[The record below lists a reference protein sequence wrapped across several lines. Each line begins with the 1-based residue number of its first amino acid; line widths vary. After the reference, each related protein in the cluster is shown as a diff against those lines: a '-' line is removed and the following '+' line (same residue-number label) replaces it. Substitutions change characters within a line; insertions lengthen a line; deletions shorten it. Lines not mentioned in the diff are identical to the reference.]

1 MAAAVQFRIVEEE
14 NECAFRFVASSR
26 WLTDFMKNYRIS
38 NRRVIRYLSKKEI
51 KSPEEIMKSAI
62 QFQTLIQS
70 ISTDYNS
77 DFIINTDQ
85 TGCEYRVNVSRTYT
99 HTGEKAVELYIG
111 DLNKIIHS
119 YTAQYS
125 LTKSGKILDKI
136 FVCLQEPGDIFGVRV
151 KKEVD
156 EF

>member
-1 MAAAVQFRIVEEE
+1 MNSV
-14 NECAFRFVASSR
+14 
-26 WLTDFMKNYRIS
+26 
-38 NRRVIRYLSKKEI
+38 
-51 KSPEEIMKSAI
+51 I

-99 HTGEKAVELYIG
+99 HTDEKRVELALG
-111 DLNKIIHS
+111 DLNKITHS
-119 YTAQYS
+119 YTAQYL
-125 LTKSGKILDKI
+125 LTKSRKLLDKV
-136 FVCLQEPGDIFGVRV
+136 FVCLQEPGDTFGIRV

-156 EF
+156 ELLKLCKNVIIVCSKSGKLTSYLYKEYLKTVLKPYVGNNQFFIIVDK